1 MCRCCCDTDGC
12 NEEDGFCF
20 ETPRCPKLN
29 LKRPLMVTC
38 DNFKVKQND
47 IGSQCSFSCPE
58 NFFMAGRQKTTCRLT
73 KIGALWSEKPP
84 RCVPLCPKE
93 DHSKYLSVDCTKENR
108 IKSVCRATCPE
119 GYILRGPEERKCKKF
134 KFGPAKWSNKFGIC
148 EPMCSELPIYDN
160 GYLTCSKSNFL
171 GSKCQLFCN
180 SGFERSSE
188 TKLEVITCEEEQSK
202 AVWLNTKSLSHGG
215 VSLPESEVPDY

>member
-1 MCRCCCDTDGC
+1 
-12 NEEDGFCF
+12 
-20 ETPRCPKLN
+20 
-29 LKRPLMVTC
+29 MVTC

-93 DHSKYLSVDCTKENR
+93 DHSKYLSVYCTRENR
-108 IKSVCRATCPE
+108 IKSVCRATCPK
-119 GYILRGPEERKCKKF
+119 GFILRGPEERKCKKL

-148 EPMCSELPIYDN
+148 EPMCSELPIYEN

-180 SGFERSSE
+180 SGFERSPK
-188 TKLEVITCEEEQSK
+188 TKFEFITCEKEQSK
-202 AVWLNTKSLSHGG
+202 AVWSNTKSISHGG
-215 VSLPESEVPDY
+215 VSAPNY